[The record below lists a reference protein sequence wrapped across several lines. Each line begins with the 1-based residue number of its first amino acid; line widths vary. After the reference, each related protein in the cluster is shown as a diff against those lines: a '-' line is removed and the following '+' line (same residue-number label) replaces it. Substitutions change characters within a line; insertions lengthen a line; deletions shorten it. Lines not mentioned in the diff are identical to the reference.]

1 MKKKRFLETISI
13 HFFLSALLIF
23 ALFPIYWMVSSSLKT
38 QMEAFIIPPIWVF
51 KPILSNYIDIFQF
64 RPFLNYIINSFVVA
78 VSTVIFTLIIGTL
91 GAFSLARFKF
101 RGSDDIAF
109 WFLSTQMVPPIIA
122 LIPYFLVLKKLYL
135 LDTHLGLIMVYSTFT
150 LPYII
155 WMMRGFIKEI
165 PPDLEESA
173 MVHGCSRL
181 KAFFKVTFPLLLPG
195 LVATG
200 IFSMI
205 MCWNEFLAAL
215 ILTGKEAKTLPVATI
230 DFMSERG
237 IMWSQVCAAGTV
249 MMLPILIISF
259 FIQKYLIRGL
269 TYGALKG

>member
-64 RPFLNYIINSFVVA
+64 RPFFNYIINSFVVA